1 MQITARASC
10 PNCKKHISL
19 FQACWYGQNK
29 IFKCSFCKER
39 IFKTSIRMF
48 IIAPLSVFCIYM
60 YNREDEFNEKF
71 FHVFLFSI
79 ISIAL
84 DAYFNTEIKRSDI

>member
-1 MQITARASC
+1 MQKTARASC

-29 IFKCSFCKER
+29 IFKCSFCHES

-48 IIAPLSVFCIYM
+48 VIVPISIFCGYM
-60 YNREDEFNEKF
+60 YDRKEGFNETF
-71 FHVFLFSI
+71 FYVFLFFI

-84 DAYFNTEIKRSDI
+84 DAYFNTEIKRNDI